1 MTSKVNLATPAY
13 NSTNWNTPLNNNFDS
28 LNTALG
34 GVLSQAITTV
44 DVTLT
49 TAQAQNTVI
58 ALSGTLTGNRVLYL
72 PNAITGVWTIY
83 NGTSGAYT
91 VTVKSDGGGSTGFVI
106 TQGYANTVYAVV
118 QSPSAVVEVY
128 GCVTD
133 VVKKSGDTMVGNL
146 ALPSNGLT
154 VGSTQL
160 YVSGGN
166 VYTSGNFYATS
177 NVTAYNTSDE
187 RLKDGIKTLTDS
199 LDKVSK
205 MRGVSFTSKK
215 DGKKCVGVIAQE
227 MQQVL
232 PEVVEEGEDGYLYV
246 AYANIIGVLI
256 NAINDLRKRVEDLE
270 DFG

>member
-1 MTSKVNLATPAY
+1 MTSKVNLSTPAY

-28 LNTALG
+28 LNTAMG
-34 GVLSQAITTV
+34 GVLSQAITSS
-44 DVTLT
+44 DVTLNT
-49 TAQAQNTVI
+49 TQAQNQII

-72 PNAITGVWTIY
+72 PNSITGMWTVY
-83 NGTSGAYT
+83 NGTSGSYT
-91 VTVKSDGGGSTGFVI
+91 VTVKSDGGGSTGFVV

-128 GCVTD
+128 GCITD

-154 VGSTQL
+154 VGTTQL

-187 RLKDGIKTLTDS
+187 RLKDDIQTLTGA
-199 LDKVSK
+199 LSK
-205 MRGVSFTSKK
+205 INEMRGVSFTSKK
-215 DGKKCVGVIAQE
+215 DGKRYIGLIAQE
-227 MQQVL
+227 LQQVY
-232 PEVVEEGEDGYLYV
+232 PELVTEGEDGYLYV
-246 AYANIIGVLI
+246 AYANLVGALI
-256 NAINDLRKRVEDLE
+256 EAINELTVRIEKLE
-270 DFG
+270 SK

>member
-13 NSTNWNTPLNNNFDS
+13 NSTNWNTPLNANFDS

-34 GVLSQAITTV
+34 GVLPQAITTV

-49 TAQAQNTVI
+49 TAQAQNGVI
-58 ALSGTLTGNRVLYL
+58 VLSGTLTGDRILYL
-72 PNAITGVWTIY
+72 PNGITGVWTVF
-83 NGTSGAYT
+83 NNTSGAYT
-91 VTVKSDGGGSTGFVI
+91 VTVKSDGGGATGFVI
-106 TQGYANTVYAVV
+106 TQGYANTVYA
-118 QSPSAVVEVY
+118 AVSGASVDVF

-187 RLKDGIKTLTDS
+187 RLKEDIKTLTDS

-227 MQQVL
+227 MQNVL